1 MSVQDEA
8 YPFHVF
14 RFEVSFQE
22 ARLDNSAPPDTTLPL
37 CSGAFQE
44 CTGLE
49 ATMEPKV
56 IKAGGQNYGPAQR
69 SGPVTFSTVILKRG
83 ITKTRDLWN
92 WFYMMNGEGKYAYRL
107 SVTIKMQN
115 LKREPVLL

>member
-1 MSVQDEA
+1 MSVQQEA

-22 ARLDNSAPPDTTLPL
+22 VWLNNSAPPKDLAL

-56 IKAGGQNYGPAQR
+56 IKAGGQNYGPSQR
-69 SGPVTFSTVILKRG
+69 SGPVTFGTVILKRG

-92 WFYMMNGEGKYAYRL
+92 WFYLLNGQGKYAYRL
-107 SVTIKMQN
+107 SVTIK
-115 LKREPVLL
+115 